1 MTVLNTNYTSLED
14 AWGSNFE
21 VVNTGKKHRKKKG
34 SVDPL
39 CELYG
44 RRNRKAKKPFSTDRQ
59 KPSRFASYK
68 NRVPEDMNQYYGYSD
83 DDMPATRSAKPKDT
97 PFLGQFES
105 GVCES
110 VTQPYG
116 DDGEDDEYLENAVIQ
131 EESTDFK
138 KIFSNVYDESDDEVQ
153 MECEP
158 RVTSERDDL
167 RSISRLIEEEFQKY
181 NFNPNRECFVD
192 ERQYLDLMMYTLSG
206 VILIFMME
214 QFIQIGMK
222 LKTPY

>member
-21 VVNTGKKHRKKKG
+21 VGSAGKKHRKKKG

-44 RRNRKAKKPFSTDRQ
+44 RRNRKAKKPFST
-59 KPSRFASYK
+59 SRNKASKFASYK
-68 NRVPEDMNQYYGYSD
+68 NQAPEDMNQYYGYSD
-83 DDMPATRSAKPKDT
+83 DDMPSTHPARMKDT
-97 PFLGQFES
+97 QFLGQFEN
-105 GVCES
+105 GTCES
-110 VTQPYG
+110 TSQPYA

-131 EESTDFK
+131 EESNDFK

-153 MECEP
+153 MERAQP
-158 RVTSERDDL
+158 VASEDDDL
-167 RSISRLIEEEFQKY
+167 RSISRLIEEEFRKY
-181 NFNPNRECFVD
+181 NFNSNPQCFVD
-192 ERQYLDLMMYTLSG
+192 ERQYLDLVMYTLSG

-222 LKTPY
+222 LKSPY